1 MRSIQQRLLAGIA
14 AATLALAAGGAVAQ
28 TVIKVGHDQPDRST
42 HHQAA
47 LKWKELVEARTNGQ
61 VRVQIFPAMTLG
73 SGTQMVEQVQ
83 AGALE
88 VAILPTGWVAP
99 LAPSVQILDLPF
111 LFPSREVLYKVI
123 DGPAGAEILKPLGK
137 VNIEG
142 VTFWESGF
150 KQFTGNFP
158 IREPKDY
165 SGHKIRTMPAQV
177 IQEQF
182 KAFGA
187 TPVTVDFKEL
197 YSALQQKVVDGQEN
211 PIATIALMRFY
222 EVQKYLTLSDHGFI
236 AYVFMFNKPFLDR
249 QPANIRTILVDSARE
264 AGRFQRE
271 IIVKTEAEHLE
282 TFRKAGIEIIK
293 LTPAERARFEQA
305 SRPVYD
311 WYTQKYGTET
321 LDMVRKD
328 IQANAKK

>member
-1 MRSIQQRLLAGIA
+1 
-14 AATLALAAGGAVAQ
+14 
-28 TVIKVGHDQPDRST
+28 
-42 HHQAA
+42 
-47 LKWKELVEARTNGQ
+47 
-61 VRVQIFPAMTLG
+61 
-73 SGTQMVEQVQ
+73 MVEQTQ

-88 VAILPTGWVAP
+88 VSIRPTAWVAP
-99 LAPSVQILDLPF
+99 LAPSVQVLDLPF
-111 LFPSREVLYKVI
+111 LFPDRATLYRVI
-123 DGPAGAEILKPLGK
+123 DGPTGGEILKPLNK

-142 VTFWESGF
+142 VTFFESGF

-197 YSALQQKVVDGQEN
+197 YSALQQRVVDGQEN
-211 PIATIALMRFY
+211 PIATIALMRFF

-236 AYVFMFNKPFLDR
+236 AYVFMFNKPFFDK
-249 QPANIRTILVDSARE
+249 QPANVRAILVDSARE
-264 AGRFQRE
+264 ASRFQRE

-293 LTPAERARFEQA
+293 LTPEQRGRFEQA

-311 WYTQKYGTET
+311 WYTQKFGPET
-321 LDMVRKD
+321 LDLVRKD
-328 IQANAKK
+328 IEKK

>member
-1 MRSIQQRLLAGIA
+1 MRPIRQPLLTAIT
-14 AATLALAAGGAVAQ
+14 AATVALAANGTAVAQ
-28 TVIKVGHDQPDRST
+28 TIIKVGHDQPDRST

-47 LKWKELVEARTNGQ
+47 LKWKEIVEARTNGQ
-61 VRVQIFPAMTLG
+61 VQVRLFPAMTLG
-73 SGTQMVEQVQ
+73 SGTQMVEQTQ

-88 VAILPTGWVAP
+88 VSILPTAWVAP

-111 LFPSREVLYKVI
+111 LFPSREVLYRVI
-123 DGPAGAEILKPLGK
+123 DGPTGNEILKPLNK

-142 VTFWESGF
+142 ITFWESGF

-197 YSALQQKVVDGQEN
+197 YSALQQRVVDGQEN
-211 PIATIALMRFY
+211 PIATIALMRFF

-236 AYVFMFNKPFLDR
+236 AYVFMFNKPFLDQ
-249 QPANIRTILVDSARE
+249 QPANVRTVLVDAALE
-264 AGRFQRE
+264 AKQFQRE
-271 IIVKTEAEHLE
+271 IIVKSETEHLE

-293 LTPAERARFEQA
+293 LTPEQRGRFEQA
-305 SRPVYD
+305 SRPVHD
-311 WYTQKYGTET
+311 WYTQKFGSET
-321 LDMVRKD
+321 LDLVRKD
-328 IQANAKK
+328 IAKK

>member
-1 MRSIQQRLLAGIA
+1 MPIRVRLSRAV
-14 AATLALAAGGAVAQ
+14 LALAALALSSGAPAQ
-28 TVIKVGHDQPDRST
+28 IVIKVGHDQPDRST
-42 HHQAA
+42 HQAAA
-47 LKWKELVEARTNGQ
+47 LKWKELVESRTGGKVQ
-61 VRVQIFPAMTLG
+61 VKLFPAMQLG
-73 SGTQMVEQVQ
+73 SGTQMVEQTQ

-88 VAILPTGWVAP
+88 VSILPTGWVAP
-99 LAPSVQILDLPF
+99 LAPSVQVLDLPF

-123 DGPAGAEILKPLGK
+123 DGPAGAEILKPLAK

-142 VTFWESGF
+142 IGYFESGF

-165 SGHKIRTMPAQV
+165 SGTKIRTMPAQV

-211 PIATIALMRFY
+211 PISTIALMRFF

-236 AYVFMFNKPFLDR
+236 AYVFMFNKPFFDGLAPD
-249 QPANIRTILVDSARE
+249 IRKVLVDSERE
-264 AGRFQRE
+264 AARYQRE
-271 IIVKTEAEHLE
+271 IIVKAEAEQLE
-282 TFRKAGIEIIK
+282 TFRKAGVEIIR
-293 LTPAERARFEQA
+293 LTPEQRARFEQA

-311 WYTQKYGTET
+311 WYTAKYGTDT
-321 LDMVRKD
+321 LNLVRRE
-328 IQANAKK
+328 IAAASKK